1 MTHQQLEEGELVLCT
16 VDKII
21 GTTVFVSIENN
32 REGSIVVSEIA
43 PGRIRNLRDYV
54 VPKKKIVCKI
64 LRIIK
69 DNVELSLR
77 RVTNKEKKEVMDS
90 YQLEKRYE
98 SILKTIL
105 GEKTES
111 TVKKIKE
118 SSSLSDFIKE
128 IKENPKK
135 LETLV
140 GKNESQKIIEILGK
154 EKQKKSFVKKEINLK
169 SKKPNGLLLIKEI
182 FNDASK
188 KAEINYIA
196 AGKYSLKVESI
207 NLKKADQELQE
218 LIKEIERK
226 SKKLGLEFSEKA
238 KK

>member
-1 MTHQQLEEGELVLCT
+1 MSIMKVILMIELQ
-16 VDKII
+16 DIM
-21 GTTVFVSIENN
+21 E
-32 REGSIVVSEIA
+32 
-43 PGRIRNLRDYV
+43 RILK
-54 VPKKKIVCKI
+54 KKKIVCKI

-188 KAEINYIA
+188 KA
-196 AGKYSLKVESI
+196 
-207 NLKKADQELQE
+207 DQELQE

>member
-226 SKKLGLEFSEKA
+226 SKKLGL
-238 KK
+238 